1 MSTKAELEE
10 KLDKL
15 GELVSELNAEIRD
28 KDTEIAELTDEV
40 EALGGEATPSIA
52 KEPTVRLYWTGT
64 YETIDG
70 SPVTAFG
77 HELQED
83 EDGVIFADVP
93 ESEMESLLD
102 RPNSLFSEESNVVE
116 DEADVTPEEE
126 ETVEA

>member
-40 EALGGEATPSIA
+40 EALGGEVTPSIA
-52 KEPTVRLYWTGT
+52 KEPTVRLYWNGT

-93 ESEMESLLD
+93 ESEMEALLD
-102 RPNSLFSEESNVVE
+102 RPNSLFSEDAVVE

-126 ETVEA
+126 ETVED